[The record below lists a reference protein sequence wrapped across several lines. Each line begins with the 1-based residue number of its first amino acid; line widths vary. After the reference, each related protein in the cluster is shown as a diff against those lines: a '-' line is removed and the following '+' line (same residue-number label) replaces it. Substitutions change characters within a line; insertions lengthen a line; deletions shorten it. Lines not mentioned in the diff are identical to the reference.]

1 MNVPFIEARVRV
13 ALELVLA
20 GDERDLE
27 RLLALGRDVVET
39 STPPGPV
46 RWKLCALDWSSTT
59 SV

>member
-1 MNVPFIEARVRV
+1 MRV

-27 RLLALGRDVVET
+27 RLLADEDVGGDVDAAGAGEGG
-39 STPPGPV
+39 S
-46 RWKLCALDWSSTT
+46 CARLDWSSTT